1 MSKDN
6 EKKKLKK
13 LERNTRKPAI
23 LFSFDGAV
31 MDTEP
36 AILATYRHVFAVHG
50 KDILTPDNQEEIQRA
65 PIMDVMKKYLP
76 DEDPRKCAAEYD
88 SYEQNHLIDLI
99 QPMHGVRDFLI
110 WLKKNNY
117 KVGIVSARERSSV
130 VELLRHTDLVTMFDV
145 IIGSAGNL
153 EDRTDSIQTACKLM
167 DADTCIFITDSSH
180 NVRAASSAGCFTIGI
195 VSTGSRTLPMKESG
209 ADFLTK
215 DFKEIRKLLEGEPLW
230 LAYQVIQPEDKD
242 KKKKKKEKKPEK
254 KEVKETEKKAKE
266 EKTARKVTKTKKDKK
281 EEQSKT
287 EENAEIVEEEDEK

>member
-1 MSKDN
+1 MSNHNDAKKD
-6 EKKKLKK
+6 KKLKK
-13 LERNTRKPAI
+13 AERNAKKPAI

-76 DEDPRKCAAEYD
+76 EEDPRRCAAEYD

-153 EDRTDSIQTACKLM
+153 EDRADSILTACKLM

-215 DFKEIRKLLEGEPLW
+215 DFKEIKKLLEGEPLW
-230 LAYQVIQPEDKD
+230 LAYQVIQPEEKGKKKGRKAD
-242 KKKKKKEKKPEK
+242 KKKKEDKPAEKKEKAEKQKKKTKNVK
-254 KEVKETEKKAKE
+254 KEKA
-266 EKTARKVTKTKKDKK
+266 
-281 EEQSKT
+281 
-287 EENAEIVEEEDEK
+287 ENKEIVEEEDEK